1 MEKKPNQKKQVL
13 PNLNKKQMPTVPKIP
28 IFISYSHKDED
39 YKDALIEQLS
49 PLRRTGLIDAWEDRE
64 IVAGE
69 EWNAAIFENLNKAKI
84 VLLLVSSSFINSS
97 FCMDKE
103 LVAAME
109 RHNKGE
115 CIVVP
120 IIIRPCDF
128 GDMPF
133 AKFQAVPKNA
143 KPISKWDDEDEAWL
157 DVVKKLKLAI
167 DAISKKI

>member
-1 MEKKPNQKKQVL
+1 MSISPS
-13 PNLNKKQMPTVPKIP
+13 IP

-49 PLRRTGLIDAWEDRE
+49 PLRRSGLIDAWEDRE

-69 EWNAAIFENLNKAKI
+69 EWNDAIFANLNKAKV
-84 VLLLVSSSFINSS
+84 VLLLVSSAFINSN

-103 LVAAME
+103 LAAAME
-109 RHNKGE
+109 RHKKGE

-128 GDMPF
+128 SDMPF

-157 DVVKKLKLAI
+157 DVVKKLKIAI
-167 DAISKKI
+167 EAIVVSQKVSKS

>member
-1 MEKKPNQKKQVL
+1 MEVVKKTPV
-13 PNLNKKQMPTVPKIP
+13 P

-39 YKDALIEQLS
+39 FKDALLEQLS
-49 PLRRTGLIDAWEDRE
+49 PLRRTGLIAPWQDRD

-69 EWNAAIFENLNKAKI
+69 DWNDAIFDNLRQAKV
-84 VLLLVSSSFINSS
+84 VLLLVSSSFINSD

-103 LVAAME
+103 LTAATE
-109 RHNKGE
+109 RHKNGE

-128 GDMPF
+128 GEMSF

-143 KPISKWDDEDEAWL
+143 KPISKWEDADEAWL
-157 DVVKKLKLAI
+157 DVVKKLKVVFNAV
-167 DAISKKI
+167 K